1 MSRIVVIGASNND
14 IVLRTDKKAVL
25 HDSNPGTMKVTD
37 GGVGRNITE
46 TLARLGHDVTFMTA
60 LAEDE
65 PGRRIRKN
73 LELLSV
79 NVINER
85 VQKTPVYAAIMDD
98 DGDLVCGVADMDGI
112 TRLGPSLIKAHAKT
126 IIAADLLVVDANL
139 SQDALEAVFQVSTG
153 LPVHADGISTAKVM
167 RLKPFLDRFA
177 GLKVN
182 RMEAATLTGLSADSA
197 PDTLAQTL
205 LDTGLRRV
213 FLSLGQDGVM
223 IGDHAGIR
231 AMKPIVTDVKNTS
244 GAGDAL
250 FSGIMHG
257 LLEGHD
263 PLVSGLVLAGLVV
276 QSDDTVPTD
285 LTLERFTQTMKDVK
299 P

>member
-1 MSRIVVIGASNND
+1 MSKIVVIGASNND
-14 IVLRTDKKAVL
+14 IMLRTDKKAVL

-65 PGRRIRKN
+65 PGRRIRGN

-79 NVINER
+79 NVINAR
-85 VQKTPVYAAIMDD
+85 VQKTPVYAAIMDAN
-98 DGDLVCGVADMDGI
+98 GDLVCGVADMEGI

-126 IIAADLLVVDANL
+126 IGTSDLLVVDANL
-139 SQDALEAVFQVSTG
+139 CHEALEAVFSVSRDV
-153 LPVHADGISTAKVM
+153 PVYADGISTTKVM
-167 RLKPFLDRFA
+167 RLKPYLDRFA

-182 RMEAATLTGLSADSA
+182 RMEAATLMGLPETSTPETLVQALLSTGLDK
-197 PDTLAQTL
+197 
-205 LDTGLRRV
+205 V
-213 FLSLGQDGVM
+213 FLSLGEEGLM
-223 IGDHAGIR
+223 IADKTESR
-231 AMKPIVTDVKNTS
+231 AMKPLVTEVRNTS

-276 QSDDTVPTD
+276 RSDDTVPKD
-285 LTLERFTQTMKDVK
+285 LTLERFTQMIEDVK